1 MRPICEKEV
10 FDSMTFQFNTIEEV
24 IADFRAGRMVILVDD
39 EDRENEGDL
48 VIPAQHCTAE
58 AVNFMAKHGRGLVC
72 LALTQE
78 RVNYLQLPLM
88 AVDNDAK
95 FKTAFTV
102 SVEAKT
108 GVTTGISA
116 HDRARTIAVAIDPK
130 STPCDLV
137 RPGHIFPLVARDG
150 GVLVRAGHTEA
161 SVDLA
166 RMAGCEPAAVIC
178 EILKDDGT
186 MARVPDLMP
195 YAREMGL
202 KIATI
207 ADLIAYRID
216 HERLVHQAVTTRLP
230 SLYGGEWSLR
240 VFTNDVDDFQ
250 HVVLI
255 KGEIN
260 PEEPVL
266 VRVHSECLTGD
277 LFGSQRCDCGAQL
290 QAAMEQIGKEG
301 RGVLLYLRQEGRGIG
316 LINKMHAYNLQDRG
330 LDTVEAN
337 RKLGFPADLRD
348 YGIGAQIL
356 RSIGVRRIRIM
367 TNNPKKIIGLEGYG
381 MEVVERVPIEITAR
395 EDNAFYLAVK
405 RHKMGHLLRQF
416 PGAELG
422 EKEGSTPAD
431 ATEKIKDT

>member
-1 MRPICEKEV
+1 MDFK
-10 FDSMTFQFNTIEEV
+10 FNTIDEV

-48 VIPAQHCTAE
+48 VIPADHCTAD
-58 AVNFMAKHGRGLVC
+58 AVNFMAMHGRGLVC

-78 RVNYLQLPLM
+78 RVHYLQLPLM

-116 HDRARTIAVAIDPK
+116 QDRARTIAVAIDPD

-137 RPGHIFPLVARDG
+137 RPGHIFPLVARAG

-166 RMAGCEPAAVIC
+166 RLAGRDPSAVIC

-186 MARVPDLMP
+186 MARVPDLIP
-195 YAREMGL
+195 YAREKGL

-207 ADLIAYRID
+207 ADLIAYRI
-216 HERLVHQAVTTRLP
+216 ENEQLVHQAVRTRLP
-230 SLYGGEWSLR
+230 SIYGGEWTLQ
-240 VFTNDVDDFQ
+240 VFTNDVDDYQ
-250 HVVLI
+250 HVALI
-255 KGEIN
+255 KGEIS

-290 QAAMEQIGKEG
+290 QAAMHRIGQEK

-337 RKLGFPADLRD
+337 RKLGFADDLRD

-356 RSIGVRRIRIM
+356 REVGVRRIRIL

-381 MEVVERVPIEITAR
+381 MEVVERVPIEIPAR
-395 EDNAFYLAVK
+395 EDNAFYLAAK

-416 PGAELG
+416 PDVDLNQPVNGAEEPVESAIDGHVG
-422 EKEGSTPAD
+422 EH
-431 ATEKIKDT
+431 